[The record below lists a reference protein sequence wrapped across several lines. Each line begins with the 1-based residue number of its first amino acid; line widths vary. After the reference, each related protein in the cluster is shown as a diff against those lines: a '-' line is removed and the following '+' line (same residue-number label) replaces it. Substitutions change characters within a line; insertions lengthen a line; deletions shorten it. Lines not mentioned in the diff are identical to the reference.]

1 MNAAGLTNG
10 IASVEVL
17 NMRTSAPLSHV
28 LTTSSKLRIAVL
40 HFGVA
45 RTFTQIPKT
54 DNPSAAAIHRNLIYR
69 PVLEGG
75 RSASGI
81 GLDTHADR
89 TLTAFL

>member
-17 NMRTSAPLSHV
+17 NMRTSAPLSQV

-40 HFGVA
+40 RFGGA
-45 RTFTQIPKT
+45 RTFTQFPKS
-54 DNPSAAAIHRNLIYR
+54 DNPRAAAIHRNLIYR
-69 PVLEGG
+69 PVQEGG
-75 RSASGI
+75 RSAPGI

-89 TLTAFL
+89 ALTVFL